1 MGASGG
7 PGTQRK
13 RAASAAAAAAAAS
26 TVDAPTT
33 ATADTAAVLV
43 LHKAPMQ
50 PIFLPHSHILG
61 CAMVPAHKLQ
71 IAAITVLLSI
81 VMFIVFR
88 KTCSKSRKCHAV
100 PCAAVPCQPG
110 GTPAAAEA
118 ALTALANA
126 IYNVANAIVGTL
138 SSWLPQVYSAAGM
151 NPYEVATD
159 GAYQSVMA
167 FMRSDAQIGIQ
178 DNPMTAARSL
188 AAAAPLLND
197 IVAELGSPS
206 ASAHAALVAG
216 DGGVTASGYLTVLR
230 AVANDLSAAQSA
242 VNAYVSNK

>member
-1 MGASGG
+1 
-7 PGTQRK
+7 
-13 RAASAAAAAAAAS
+13 
-26 TVDAPTT
+26 
-33 ATADTAAVLV
+33 
-43 LHKAPMQ
+43 MQ

>member
-1 MGASGG
+1 
-7 PGTQRK
+7 
-13 RAASAAAAAAAAS
+13 
-26 TVDAPTT
+26 
-33 ATADTAAVLV
+33 
-43 LHKAPMQ
+43 MQ
-50 PIFLPHSHILG
+50 PIFLPHFHILG

-88 KTCSKSRKCHAV
+88 ETCSKRRKCHAV

-126 IYNVANAIVGTL
+126 IYNDANAIVGTL

-151 NPYEVATD
+151 NSYEVATD

-167 FMRSDAQIGIQ
+167 FMRSDAQIGIH
-178 DNPMTAARSL
+178 DNPKAAARSL

-216 DGGVTASGYLTVLR
+216 DKLGAASGYLTVLR